1 MSERTRA
8 GSAAGAA
15 IDWTPLLAGRAA
27 RLRASEIR
35 ELLKL
40 LDRPDVISFAGGIP
54 DPAVF
59 PREAMLQAHATL
71 LGDPAR
77 AAQALQYAVSEGY
90 LPLRRWIAERM
101 TSQGVPCDTGNVLIT
116 SGSQQALDFLARLFL
131 SPGATA
137 LVAAPTYLGALQAF
151 NASEPRY
158 DALSFENPTRT
169 APALRAA
176 AAAAGSRAALAYV
189 VPDFGNPTGETLTLE
204 SRKNL
209 LDLITDLGVP
219 LVEDLAYEAL
229 RYDGTPLPSCLA
241 LDIARHGHIDRSL
254 VVGCGTFSKTI
265 APGLRIG
272 WIVAARDVI
281 DKLVLVKQGADLHS
295 TSLSQMVMVEVVS
308 AVYEAQVKRVV
319 SLYAPRRDAM
329 VNALRR
335 HMPAGVR
342 WTTPQGGMF
351 VWVTLPAGFDGAVL
365 LEAAL
370 AEERVA
376 FVPGA
381 AFFADGSGRNT
392 IRLNFTRQSEAVIDE
407 GVSRLGGLVARQ
419 LAGIRPGHM
428 TRASIA

>member
-1 MSERTRA
+1 
-8 GSAAGAA
+8 
-15 IDWTPLLAGRAA
+15 
-27 RLRASEIR
+27 
-35 ELLKL
+35 
-40 LDRPDVISFAGGIP
+40 
-54 DPAVF
+54 
-59 PREAMLQAHATL
+59 
-71 LGDPAR
+71 
-77 AAQALQYAVSEGY
+77 
-90 LPLRRWIAERM
+90 
-101 TSQGVPCDTGNVLIT
+101 
-116 SGSQQALDFLARLFL
+116 
-131 SPGATA
+131 
-137 LVAAPTYLGALQAF
+137 
-151 NASEPRY
+151 
-158 DALSFENPTRT
+158 
-169 APALRAA
+169 
-176 AAAAGSRAALAYV
+176 
-189 VPDFGNPTGETLTLE
+189 
-204 SRKNL
+204 
-209 LDLITDLGVP
+209 
-219 LVEDLAYEAL
+219 
-229 RYDGTPLPSCLA
+229 
-241 LDIARHGHIDRSL
+241 